1 MRQGLLWGGARGPGR
16 RFGLAVLSMVAL
28 LGIGFEAFAQSGP
41 SISELDR
48 IFVGLDS
55 GERALL
61 AAGQPVIRTSAHPR
75 ASALAG
81 DTAAATAL
89 RDRFGKL
96 NPNYYGEFLYVRRFD
111 PAVLN
116 ALEKFLSDPRH
127 FVGLPYRSK
136 RNNATYD
143 LFDRMDVRE
152 SASAGGAT
160 TVRVVQHMEPF
171 AEYQASYRIS
181 RRGNELV
188 FSFVNEGP
196 LVYSYQN
203 FKAAGPGDMAWSVY
217 AFEKDGWLWFY
228 GAGGVKAF
236 DLFGAFR
243 SRLEDSFMGRIGA
256 FFGAAMK
263 AIGGQ

>member
-1 MRQGLLWGGARGPGR
+1 MRVMRSLAALFLILAALASFAETGPT
-16 RFGLAVLSMVAL
+16 AVE
-28 LGIGFEAFAQSGP
+28 I
-41 SISELDR
+41 DR
-48 IFVGLDS
+48 VFIGLDAAEKS
-55 GERALL
+55 LL
-61 AAGQPVIRTSAHPR
+61 SDGQPVIRTSAHPR
-75 ASALAG
+75 ASALVGNSA
-81 DTAAATAL
+81 TAAAL

-111 PAVLN
+111 PVLLDG
-116 ALEKFLSDPRH
+116 LEKYLSDPRH

-136 RNNATYD
+136 RNNAVYD
-143 LFDRMDVRE
+143 LFDRMDVSE
-152 SASAGGAT
+152 SSSSGGAT
-160 TVRVVQHMEPF
+160 TVTVVQHMEPF
-171 AEYQASYRIS
+171 AAYRASYRIA
-181 RRGNELV
+181 RRGNELE

-243 SRLEDSFMGRIGA
+243 GRLEDSFMGRIGA

-263 AIGGQ
+263 AIGG